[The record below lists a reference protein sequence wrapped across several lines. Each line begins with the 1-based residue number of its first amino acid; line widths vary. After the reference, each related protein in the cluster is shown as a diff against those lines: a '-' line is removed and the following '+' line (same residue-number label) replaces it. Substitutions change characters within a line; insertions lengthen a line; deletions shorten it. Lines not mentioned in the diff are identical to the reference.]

1 MEQTEARSLSAVGW
15 EAIYVIAPYKHIFR
29 RATKK
34 WLLNKL
40 KDYEVIS
47 LDTEGK
53 GDIEHIHTM
62 SVDML
67 QIGTTDFQ
75 CIIDTRYVDPT
86 DILECLSTKLVVGHN
101 IKYDWQVIFLN
112 YGIKLL
118 NVYDTMLACQIRENG
133 VPIRRGWFTLDGCT
147 RRYVDPW
154 AYSNQTYLGEPFVT
168 KKVREGFHKHEGDFT
183 DDQILYG
190 AKDVYYAYAL
200 YLKLG
205 VNLVTDLENRFCIAV
220 AEMEL
225 TGMPIDGTTWE
236 EIYLENKEIE
246 QMYLSRLKEVH
257 EINWNSHAQIKPIFK
272 ELGFDLSSI
281 DKETGELKDTINA
294 KVIEKYISTPLI
306 SDYLNYKKY
315 QKMCSTYGLKF
326 LKHVSPVTGR
336 IHTSIHQL
344 KDTGRTSSTSPN
356 LQNIKRD
363 GPFRAAFKCPEGY
376 VFVGADYSSQEVRIL
391 AELSNDSK
399 MIEALNSGGD
409 FHLQTAKIAFNDET
423 LTKESEERQQAKSI
437 TFLLAYGGGPS
448 KLAQTFGISI
458 AKAKDLVATY
468 LKGYSD
474 LEPYFKLWGDK
485 FRETGSLTISDFSGR
500 QYHSQYYEEYLFCL
514 KNKDLHPKIADRLSY
529 LSSKMQRLAQNYRIQ
544 GLAAEMSKLACIY
557 MRDWSHICQLAL
569 MVHDE
574 LIVICKKED
583 ADLVSV
589 ALKDCMERAFYHYCK
604 KVKIKIDVKTSE
616 IWKK

>member
-1 MEQTEARSLSAVGW
+1 MGQTEERSLSAAGW
-15 EAIYVIAPYKHIFR
+15 ANIYVIAPYPHIFK
-29 RATKK
+29 RATLK
-34 WLLNKL
+34 WALSKL
-40 KDYEVIS
+40 KEYDVVAV
-47 LDTEGK
+47 DTETQ
-53 GDIEHIHTM
+53 GDFSHIHCQK
-62 SVDML
+62 VVML

-75 CIIDTRYVDPT
+75 IVLDTRYVDPT
-86 DILECLSTKLVVGHN
+86 SILECLAKKTIIGHN
-101 IKYDWQVIFLN
+101 IKYDWQVLFLN
-112 YGIKLL
+112 YGIKLES
-118 NVYDTMLACQIRENG
+118 VYDTMLACQIKENG
-133 VPIRRGWFTLDGCT
+133 VPIKRGWFTLDGCV
-147 RRYVDPW
+147 RRYIDPY
-154 AYSNQTYLGEPFVT
+154 AYSTQTYLGEPYVT
-168 KKVREGFHKHEGDFT
+168 KKVRDGFHTHEGDFL

-200 YLKLG
+200 YKKLG
-205 VNLVTDLENRFCIAV
+205 TNAVTDLENAFCIAV

-225 TGMPIDGTTWE
+225 TGMPIDEVKWE
-236 EIYLENKEIE
+236 EIYLDNKIIE
-246 QMYLSRLKEVH
+246 TKYLHNLKAVH
-257 EINWNSHAQIKPIFK
+257 DINWNSHAQIKPIFK

-294 KVIEKYISTPLI
+294 KVIEKYISDPLI
-306 SDYLNYKKY
+306 SDYLSYKKY

-344 KDTGRTSSTSPN
+344 KDTGRTSSTDPN

-376 VFVGADYSSQEVRIL
+376 TFVGADYSSQEVRIL

-423 LTKESEERQQAKSI
+423 LTTESEERQQAKSI

-474 LEPYFKLWGDK
+474 LEPYFKLWGEK

-500 QYHSQYYEEYLFCL
+500 QYHSMYYEEYKFCL
-514 KNKDLHPKIADRLSY
+514 KNKDSHPKVADRLSY

-583 ADLVSV
+583 ADLVSI
-589 ALKDCMERAFYHYCK
+589 ALKDCMEKAFYHYCK
-604 KVKIKIDVKTSE
+604 KVKIRIDVKVSE
-616 IWKK
+616 VWKK